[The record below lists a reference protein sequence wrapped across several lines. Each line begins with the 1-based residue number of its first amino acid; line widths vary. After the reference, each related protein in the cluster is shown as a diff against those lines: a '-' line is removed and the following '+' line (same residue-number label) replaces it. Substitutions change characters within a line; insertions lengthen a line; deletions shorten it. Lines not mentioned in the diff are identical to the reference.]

1 MSLFQ
6 KLYSIYNE
14 PRDVFSPSTFRE
26 KVAFFLLRCFY
37 AEATKR
43 ENKLSRLISENKLA
57 KRMIKESSCSR
68 AMLIRQC
75 LQLKLGDVFD
85 PSDVYIKNKPEDET
99 IMEDTSGILDM
110 PDEMFMD
117 QFTIGSD
124 PEQSV
129 LG

>member
-14 PRDVFSPSTFRE
+14 PRDVLPPSTFRE
-26 KVAFFLLRCFY
+26 KIAFFLLRCFY

-43 ENKLSRLISENKLA
+43 ENTLSRLTSEIKIA
-57 KRMIKESSCSR
+57 KQLIKESSCSR

-75 LQLKLGDVFD
+75 LQLELGDVFD
-85 PSDVYIKNKPEDET
+85 ASAVYMKNKPEDET

-117 QFTIGSD
+117 QFTIGSN
-124 PEQSV
+124 PEQPV